1 MDLQTRLRTIISERG
16 LSFTVLSDYGMPPG
30 PRRSLSADLVIRNAA
45 GHVLVAAEL
54 KSCPGAGGR
63 VRFKDSLRREA
74 ALDSD
79 LILVAA
85 DELYGG

>member
-1 MDLQTRLRTIISERG
+1 MISERG